1 MHGYLQLYRH
11 QLMGEDL
18 NLLVLTRSSGYIFW
32 MSNQGCAA
40 VVEQEQEQELYWP
53 PNKNTFQVRCNHFGK
68 IK

>member
-32 MSNQGCAA
+32 MSNNHGCAA
-40 VVEQEQEQELYWP
+40 VVEESWAYD
-53 PNKNTFQVRCNHFGK
+53 
-68 IK
+68 